1 MQRRFTI
8 QAVFLAVILVV
19 AGVVGVQL
27 AIAAPDLGR
36 QKPTTT
42 PSPID
47 WDAVQP
53 GADAS
58 WPGCTRP
65 HSASRTMPLATS
77 PAFVVVGVNNG
88 LPGTVSPC
96 IAKELRWAAT
106 TTGGSSQDRLA
117 YYVMAADPW
126 TKPELKWVK
135 HPAWPSS
142 DVVAGTTVAVPKAF
156 ASSAGVPTCT
166 GGHTE
171 RACAYVYGWAM
182 AKHAAAIPGL
192 RSPSTHRFWIDVE
205 AVRTWSGDQRFNQAV
220 VEGMVAGFTTP
231 VEKGGVGTTTGVYS
245 DYSEWA
251 RIIGRLRTGSTLDR
265 LDQWLAIGPST
276 KAEAVDAL
284 LHDWPLT
291 ADGRIRVVQ
300 WVDGR
305 YDRDIA
311 LPAGR

>member
-8 QAVFLAVILVV
+8 QAVFLGVIVVV

-27 AIAAPDLGR
+27 AVAAPDLTAP
-36 QKPTTT
+36 QASPTPTA
-42 PSPID
+42 ID

-58 WPGCTRP
+58 WPHCAKP
-65 HSASRTMPLATS
+65 HGSSRTMPLAKR
-77 PAFVVVGVNNG
+77 PAFVVVGVNDG
-88 LPGTVSPC
+88 LPGTTSAC
-96 IAKELRWAAT
+96 IAKELRWADT
-106 TTGGSSQDRLA
+106 TTGGSSQARLA

-126 TKPELKWVK
+126 TKPELKWVP

-142 DVVAGTTVAVPKAF
+142 DVVGGTTVTIPTAF
-156 ASSAGVPTCT
+156 GDGCS
-166 GGHTE
+166 GGRTD
-171 RACAYVYGWAM
+171 RACAYVYGFSM
-182 AKHAAAIPGL
+182 AKYAAAIPGL

-205 AVRTWSGDQRFNQAV
+205 AERTWSGDQRFNQAI

-231 VEKGGVGTTTGVYS
+231 AAKGGVGTTTGIYS

-251 RIIGRLRTGSTLDR
+251 RIIGRLRTGSTLDG
-265 LDQWLAIGPST
+265 LDEWLAIGPAT

-284 LHDWPLT
+284 LHDWPIT
-291 ADGRIRVVQ
+291 ANGTIRMVQ

-305 YDRDIA
+305 YDRNIA
-311 LPAGR
+311 VPAGR